1 MARYTSSG
9 LNFDL
14 LYDNR
19 KYKAACEP
27 YDDIKPIRGERSKL
41 DPVSLDKGVDMF
53 DQEYKR
59 EQQRIIDSLG
69 DPRASRE

>member
-1 MARYTSSG
+1 M
-9 LNFDL
+9 NFDL

-19 KYKAACEP
+19 KYKAACAP
-27 YDDIKPIRGERSKL
+27 YDDIKPFRGDRSKL
-41 DPVSLDKGVDMF
+41 DAVALEKGVNMF

-59 EQQRIIDSLG
+59 ERQRIIDSLG

>member
-1 MARYTSSG
+1 M
-9 LNFDL
+9 

-27 YDDIKPIRGERSKL
+27 YDDIKPLRGERSKL
-41 DPVSLDKGVDMF
+41 DPVSLEKGVDMF

-59 EQQRIIDSLG
+59 ER
-69 DPRASRE
+69 